1 MLALGAATCHLD
13 APPSCLFR
21 AAGFVGPFV
30 RLMRRCGWPLR
41 AAAKLVSYVLQ
52 IWSSQTQTGV
62 RVCTAVVTRAVVLKV
77 NRGMTYQQSRACDV
91 GSMGDRAGHR

>member
-1 MLALGAATCHLD
+1 MPALGAATRHLD

-41 AAAKLVSYVLQ
+41 DAAQLADPELPDTD
-52 IWSSQTQTGV
+52 WSAGMYCSI
-62 RVCTAVVTRAVVLKV
+62 VTRAVVLKV